1 MLSQKVIMLPPLPGL
16 RSRKLSSTWEW
27 LKFHPTTRRW
37 PHAAA
42 PRAQLVPHDNIL
54 RVVQAWQG
62 SGRYLGRYGKFSH
75 FLVENEPFTGE
86 K

>member
-1 MLSQKVIMLPPLPGL
+1 MHHAISKSYNVTAPTRPAREKIIIHLGMAQI
-16 RSRKLSSTWEW
+16 SSNNPS
-27 LKFHPTTRRW
+27 L

-75 FLVENEPFTGE
+75 FFSG